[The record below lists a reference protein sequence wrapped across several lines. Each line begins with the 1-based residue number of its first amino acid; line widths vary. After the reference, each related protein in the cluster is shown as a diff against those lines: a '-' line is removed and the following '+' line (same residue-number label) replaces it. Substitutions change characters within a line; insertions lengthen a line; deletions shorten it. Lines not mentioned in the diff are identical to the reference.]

1 MRLHIDA
8 VKLTLLANQSANLK
22 HQFESLIYRNFP
34 IAEPATWI
42 VNTNG
47 YSDVC
52 DLKLGIAKSR
62 SRHDDSSPTSVDN
75 IDVANTNIFSTK

>member
-22 HQFESLIYRNFP
+22 HQFESLIYRDFP
-34 IAEPATWI
+34 IAAKWI

-47 YSDVC
+47 YRDVC
-52 DLKLGIAKSR
+52 DLKLGIPKSR